1 MEGAAS
7 VMYLRLLKNGAE
19 GILEPFYDGGEAYR
33 DYHKYMTL
41 GNYETNPQNS
51 AEQTW
56 CEAKFKILP
65 RSVTTAVRECD
76 FNAGRF
82 DEIYI
87 SGKIPA
93 DVNVCVYIN
102 GEKVIDERGKG
113 NTAEYSGTIVSG
125 DFKTIAFEFRNNGS
139 GLEYALVS
147 HIGLR
152 DTKYISQADI
162 YGENTASDW
171 EGCFEENPK
180 IELFTHFFADSGDAL
195 RRKMQSDFFKA
206 DYEKTKAD
214 CMGYMNTVPE
224 KMISRTLD
232 GGSRCLYI
240 GASTL
245 AFVGYIEKDL
255 EMLKTAARYALSL
268 AACETWYQEDKE
280 LAEGVTWNGRVF
292 QAAFASYGISIFM
305 EFGGSILTWH
315 GRNYLYE
322 ALARKGIARLDA
334 DFNMMEYIYHMNQGL
349 AFSPGYVYA
358 LITMTERFPRYKK
371 RIDEIEADVDEML
384 RNCINPDGG
393 MFEGLGYW
401 GYTIESYCLTAYA
414 LAKYRGKSIFE
425 YINGRLDKTS
435 DFALIMSGEKNIF
448 RTVGDTGRY
457 GFGKHISSFMY
468 HSTHNELWKKYYEMK
483 AKQNPEGQ
491 VMGGWYLA
499 GLIFGEAFEYD
510 CSEKEEAERFV
521 SFPDT
526 GYTYLRRGREEF
538 FAISGKSF
546 SHCHPD
552 KGSFTID
559 LDGKPILIDR
569 GMCGYSDGEADII
582 SASDAHNT
590 AVPIKE
596 GYLLCQNSQHGF
608 GSVMKKCS
616 YENGVL
622 EWICDNNNV
631 WDKSDVKRNVRTI
644 TSREPYVYE
653 ITDEFEFTKPQKAAF
668 ILNMYDDE
676 HIKAEPVNWSPEEI
690 RYEPYSCDYAK
701 NKVMRL
707 MLISEE
713 KTELKLN
720 TRVTVK

>member
-1 MEGAAS
+1 
-7 VMYLRLLKNGAE
+7 MYLRLLKNGAE

-33 DYHKYMTL
+33 DYHKYVTL
-41 GNYETNPQNS
+41 GNYEIKPQNS

-65 RSVTTAVRECD
+65 HSTSNAVRKCR

-82 DEIYI
+82 DQIYI

-93 DVNVCVYIN
+93 SVYVRVYIN
-102 GEKVIDERGKG
+102 GEKIIEKQGMG
-113 NTAEYSGTIVSG
+113 NAGEYSGTI
-125 DFKTIAFEFRNNGS
+125 ICREFETLA
-139 GLEYALVS
+139 LEFENTGGELECALIS

-162 YGENTASDW
+162 YGDNTIPDW

-180 IELFTHFFADSGDAL
+180 IELFTHFFADGGDDL

-214 CMGYMNTVPE
+214 CMGYMNMMPE

-232 GGSRCLYI
+232 GDSRCLYI

-268 AACETWYQEDKE
+268 AACETWYLEDKE
-280 LAEGVTWNGRVF
+280 LAKGVTWNGRVF
-292 QAAFASYGISIFM
+292 HAAFASYGISIFM

-358 LITMTERFPRYKK
+358 LITMSERFPRYKK
-371 RIDEIEADVDEML
+371 RIDEIEADVDEMV

-393 MFEGLGYW
+393 MLEGMGYW

-435 DFALIMSGEKNIF
+435 DFALIMSGERNIF

-483 AKQNPEGQ
+483 VKQNPEGQ
-491 VMGGWYLA
+491 AMGGWYLA
-499 GLIFGEAFEYD
+499 GLIFGKAFD
-510 CSEKEEAERFV
+510 CGCADKKETDRFV

-559 LDGKPILIDR
+559 LDGEPVLIDR

-582 SASDAHNT
+582 SASQAHNM
-590 AVPIKE
+590 AVPIKD
-596 GYLLCQNSQHGF
+596 GYLMCQNSQHGY
-608 GSVMKKCS
+608 GSVMRES
-616 YENGVL
+616 TYENGTLKWV
-622 EWICDNNNV
+622 CDNNNV
-631 WDKSDVKRNVRTI
+631 WDKSVVKKNIRTI
-644 TSREPYVYE
+644 ISKEANIYE
-653 ITDEFEFTKPQKAAF
+653 ITDEFEFTRPLKAAF
-668 ILNMYDDE
+668 ILNMYDDA
-676 HIKAEPVNWSPEEI
+676 HVKAEPVNWVPAE
-690 RYEPYSCDYAK
+690 RKYERYSCDYAK
-701 NKVMRL
+701 KPVMRL
-707 MLISEE
+707 MLVSEE
-713 KTELKLN
+713 KAVLRLTTKI
-720 TRVTVK
+720 TVI